1 MTRTDH
7 EGVGVASDGG
17 SWPFSPHL
25 VPLFAFDIRSGKRVG
40 MTSLLLN
47 NLSDGRRTRAMAPLV
62 AVLVFAS
69 SLLGSPAGADSSP
82 ALSRA
87 RLQLDAVTAQIRTA
101 QKERDALKA
110 QIGGLLAQIG
120 GNQRALDRQH
130 AQIEATRTAV
140 VALSEQVDAQQAALD
155 ARAAEVYEQGSAGAL
170 ALLLDA
176 TSFDNFEARLQYVG
190 SVARS
195 DQDLMAQLTDRKT
208 ELEARGTTLSANV
221 AALEA
226 TKTRLE
232 QEASAL
238 DSTLARQLDT
248 NRRLNQEQATAQ
260 ALVNELNRRA
270 QPPSPRPAPSPI
282 PPRPSPG
289 QSVQDLIT
297 RYFTPLGVGTVQQV
311 PVSADAADPGRGHAR
326 GSDRIRPHR
335 DPAIRQA
342 AVHLVSAPIAGIRMG
357 GAGGGE
363 GVAGPRSPPMTSFC
377 ATAAISHSPNAR
389 KPANLPEIASI
400 MPLP

>member
-1 MTRTDH
+1 
-7 EGVGVASDGG
+7 
-17 SWPFSPHL
+17 
-25 VPLFAFDIRSGKRVG
+25 
-40 MTSLLLN
+40 
-47 NLSDGRRTRAMAPLV
+47 
-62 AVLVFAS
+62 
-69 SLLGSPAGADSSP
+69 
-82 ALSRA
+82 LSRA
-87 RLQLDAVTAQIRTA
+87 RLQLDTVTAQIRTA

-120 GNQRALDRQH
+120 GNRRALDRQQ

-226 TKTRLE
+226 TKARLE

-248 NRRLNQEQATAQ
+248 NRRLNQEQATDQ

-270 QPPSPRPAPSPI
+270 RPPSPRPAPSAI

-289 QSVQDLIT
+289 QSVQDLST
-297 RYFTPLGVGTVQQV
+297 KYFTPLGAGTVQQALCV
-311 PVSADAADPGRGHAR
+311 AQVESGFIPNAVNHVSGAAGVFQFIPPVWPPLSLAAGWGGASVFDALANVAVAAWTVGQYGWSMWSADSQTCR
-326 GSDRIRPHR
+326 
-335 DPAIRQA
+335 
-342 AVHLVSAPIAGIRMG
+342 L
-357 GAGGGE
+357 
-363 GVAGPRSPPMTSFC
+363 
-377 ATAAISHSPNAR
+377 
-389 KPANLPEIASI
+389 
-400 MPLP
+400 